1 MAGPA
6 LDVQQL
12 RKAYAGGVRALDGLT
27 FAVREGEVFGLLGPN
42 GAGKSTTIRV
52 LATLA
57 RPDGGV
63 ARVFGHDVVRDARAV
78 RRALGY
84 VPQVSGIDLS
94 ATGRENLVLQGQLQ
108 RMRRNDIRPRVAE
121 LLALLGVAEVA
132 DRRVSTYSGGIK
144 RRFDVALAL
153 MHRPRLIV
161 LDEPTTG
168 LDPEVRVAMWAE
180 LERLVANERLT
191 ILLTTHYLEE
201 ADRLAHRLAF
211 VDRGRVVTEGTPSEL
226 KRGLKEDSV
235 TLELVDGRADDAVR
249 ALAVL
254 DDIAA
259 AALDV
264 TQVRARVVDGAAAL
278 PAMLGRLE
286 ADGIKVA
293 RVAIAGPSLDD
304 VYLAVTG
311 REFAVADRAEET
323 VAR

>member
-1 MAGPA
+1 MADRA
-6 LDVQQL
+6 IDVQQL
-12 RKAYAGGVRALDGLT
+12 QRTYPGGVRALDGVT
-27 FAVREGEVFGLLGPN
+27 FEVRQGEVFGLLGPN
-42 GAGKSTTIRV
+42 GAGKSTTIRI

-57 RPDGGV
+57 RPDGGS
-63 ARVFGHDVVRDARAV
+63 ARIFGHDVVRDARAV

-84 VPQVSGIDLS
+84 VPQISGIDMS

-108 RMRRNDIRPRVAE
+108 RMRRNDIRPRVTE
-121 LLALLGVAEVA
+121 LLELLGVAEVA
-132 DRRVSTYSGGIK
+132 DRRVSAYSGGIK
-144 RRFDVALAL
+144 RRFDIALAL

-180 LERLVANERLT
+180 LERLVANEHVT

-211 VDRGRVVTEGTPSEL
+211 IDRGRVVTEGTPSEL
-226 KRGLKEDSV
+226 KRDLKEDSV
-235 TLELVDGRADDAVR
+235 TLELVDGRVDDAVR
-249 ALAVL
+249 ELTALGEV
-254 DDIAA
+254 AA
-259 AALDV
+259 AALDA
-264 TQVRARVVDGAAAL
+264 TQVRVRVMDGAAVL

-286 ADGIKVA
+286 ASGIKVA

-311 REFAVADRAEET
+311 REFATADRAEEA